1 MLKGAVCLLST
12 TRGDIY
18 FANIFAWQWRLS
30 WLTSLLLNRVPLFLE
45 KRLFAIFKPRFCHFG
60 KFGVSVTRLFIVIFA
75 ILKSFFSP
83 LYCLKWFLWAW
94 SLQRRAHG
102 LRTERPRRLPEW
114 HTRCAHTCH
123 TLCDED
129 TLRWHQ
135 HGLGVVLNSAACRV
149 MGKAQWHHWALG
161 YNQLLLNGS
170 GGGGGSF
177 VISVTRRIWMETTDS
192 KDLAIHC

>member
-83 LYCLKWFLWAW
+83 LYCLKWFLWA
-94 SLQRRAHG
+94 SQSKMSFFTARL
-102 LRTERPRRLPEW
+102 LRTSDMLICLMNLKEGILYAIFTKLTSKCYSFMAYLQGWHRLYPE
-114 HTRCAHTCH
+114 
-123 TLCDED
+123 
-129 TLRWHQ
+129 
-135 HGLGVVLNSAACRV
+135 
-149 MGKAQWHHWALG
+149 
-161 YNQLLLNGS
+161 
-170 GGGGGSF
+170 
-177 VISVTRRIWMETTDS
+177 
-192 KDLAIHC
+192 